1 MGEAIG
7 IGVVLT
13 ILAILAAIGGVFY
26 LQIAYMWPAIFDAS
40 AGAGPLFT
48 SQAGLTGLRPL
59 VLSLSAQPSDPALA
73 PLNVLEIPQRSM
85 PLYRAPLNALP
96 QHQPPDNSTPPGSDY
111 PEWPQKYI
119 PPPPPPIK
127 PPPPP
132 IKPPPPVK
140 RTPAPQ
146 QCPEGFEWDA
156 ATEQCVAIK
165 PPPPPPNCPPGT
177 TWNPETETCEPNPP
191 PPPPTQPVNDPTQDE
206 VEKCCSQSTYNAQL
220 IQSQLNTIINKLT
233 ELAAQPIGAGG
244 VSDSCCTEIVAALG
258 ASTQAL
264 AAIASAIA
272 AIAPGAP
279 STVDLSAIVAALDTI
294 NSTLAA
300 APPEQ
305 GTDVSFLRALVER
318 VPAVDAVIGSVL
330 DRLNQAGVID
340 PQLAQLLAPPA

>member
-48 SQAGLTGLRPL
+48 SQAGITGLRPL

-111 PEWPQKYI
+111 PQWPQ
-119 PPPPPPIK
+119 PPIK
-127 PPPPP
+127 PP
-132 IKPPPPVK
+132 
-140 RTPAPQ
+140 PQ
-146 QCPEGFEWDA
+146 QCPEGFVWNPQ
-156 ATEQCVAIK
+156 TESCEPIV

-191 PPPPTQPVNDPTQDE
+191 PPPPPQPVNDPTQDE

-220 IQSQLNTIINKLT
+220 IQSQLNTIIDKLT

-272 AIAPGAP
+272 GIAPAAP
-279 STVDLSAIVAALDTI
+279 TTVDLSAIVAALDAI

-300 APPEQ
+300 ADQ
-305 GTDVSFLRALVER
+305 TA
-318 VPAVDAVIGSVL
+318 A
-330 DRLNQAGVID
+330 
-340 PQLAQLLAPPA
+340 AQLKRIADDLDYYAASQQIATKNWTDLASIVNTDTAKYGSQF